1 MFSPLDIEH
10 KDFGRSLFGYD
21 RQQVKDF
28 LKRVADHTE
37 DLMRENK
44 RLTNELDNKG
54 TLIEELQTG
63 ELELKRTVVAAERIG
78 NEMKNNAE
86 REAHLI
92 LKEAEQRKEGILR
105 EANLRHK
112 ELTAEIARLER
123 ERDLF
128 REQFRGMLRAF
139 ERGLDAT
146 SKLAATS
153 QPKLADPNTSG
164 EHKPEPAKKVL
175 PHQTAM
181 KQPTIKKPSMKRVS
195 KNPSPKSD
203 PRASTTNPLKT
214 NPVKQPS

>member
-37 DLMRENK
+37 DLVRQNK

-92 LKEAEQRKEGILR
+92 LKEAEQQKEMVLR
-105 EANLRHK
+105 EVKMRHK
-112 ELTAEIARLER
+112 ELTSEISRLER

-146 SKLAATS
+146 SKLAVTS
-153 QPKLADPNTSG
+153 QPKLANGQDAKQTSQASLNKIMPNQT
-164 EHKPEPAKKVL
+164 EVRKPNVKK
-175 PHQTAM
+175 A
-181 KQPTIKKPSMKRVS
+181 SMKRKPEKSSAKSES
-195 KNPSPKSD
+195 K
-203 PRASTTNPLKT
+203 ASVKGS
-214 NPVKQPS
+214 VKQAS